1 MEIYSGDVDSVKKIL
16 KDKRPIL
23 MLYHMTL
30 CPHCQVLKPT
40 WEKVKRKLKSGNGL
54 QIAEVEYS
62 NMSALPASLRQIR
75 GFPTI
80 QMIENGKVK
89 QEYFGD
95 RSMDSIVD
103 FATSNSK
110 KEKEVAKPKV
120 ATKKKKV
127 AVNKA

>member
-1 MEIYSGDVDSVKKIL
+1 MEIHAGDSESFKKML

-30 CPHCQVLKPT
+30 CPHCQILKPT
-40 WEKVKRKLKSGNGL
+40 WEKVKRKLKSGDGL
-54 QIAEVEYS
+54 QVVEVEYS
-62 NMSALPASLRQIR
+62 NLSALPTSLRQIR

-80 QMIENGKVK
+80 QMIEHGKVK

-95 RSMDSIVD
+95 RSMNSIVD
-103 FATSNSK
+103 FALSHSSK
-110 KEKEVAKPKV
+110 SEISKPKV

-127 AVNKA
+127 AANKA